1 MVGCGSNEEST
12 TCPDEM
18 NRDTYSSQAN
28 LVNSQNMGPD
38 LVVVKSK
45 LKFGR
50 RLNSDSS
57 DILGSLESDM
67 NHIDTRT
74 VWQLNKIKE
83 SHGMNPR
90 PAQRLHRR
98 LHDMGGL

>member
-1 MVGCGSNEEST
+1 M
-12 TCPDEM
+12 
-18 NRDTYSSQAN
+18 AN
-28 LVNSQNMGPD
+28 LVDSQNIGPD

-45 LKFGR
+45 LGFG
-50 RLNSDSS
+50 RLNSDRLLNS